1 MKYPLHSYLLVIFL
15 VVLSGGVLSYTVPAH
30 DLKVTVTRPG
40 NPPTNVDV
48 KVNHEHECVP
58 KEVARTVIPGGL
70 VDEVRVVYSHRKIL
84 TPQEIADIKTQA
96 EAWITAN
103 GGGNIKLTSPP
114 TNSKNCHG
122 VTFDGGNSWV
132 NDISSYLSNCSPWSP
147 PPATPTA
154 KPPAGTVVVYKKNN
168 KVTHSGRVIAT
179 PAGKTGVWVYS
190 QWGHWGDFKHRVD
203 VVHPVY
209 GTGKYY
215 TCP

>member
-1 MKYPLHSYLLVIFL
+1 MKYPFHSYLLVILIF
-15 VVLSGGVLSYTVPAH
+15 LSGGALNYTIHAH
-30 DLKVTVTRPG
+30 DLKVTVTKPT
-40 NPPTNVDV
+40 NPPTEVNVD
-48 KVNHEHECVP
+48 VNHEHECVP
-58 KEVARTVIPGGL
+58 KEVRRRVLPGGL
-70 VDEVRVVYSHRKIL
+70 VEEIIYTHRKIL
-84 TPQEIADIKTQA
+84 TPQEIAVIKTGA

-122 VTFDGGNSWV
+122 VTFDDGNSWV
-132 NDISSYLSNCSPWSP
+132 NVISPYLSNCSPWTP

-154 KPPAGTVVVYKKNN
+154 QPPVGTVVVYRKNGR
-168 KVTHSGRVIAT
+168 VTHSGRVIAT

-190 QWGHWGDFKHRVD
+190 QWGHWGDFEHRVD
-203 VVHPVY
+203 VVHAVY